1 MKAVIVDDEPLARSH
16 LRRLL
21 AGEAD
26 VKILTECED
35 GPSAIAALRDLRPDV
50 VFLDIRMPG
59 MDGFGVLEAL
69 PPDRIPWTIFIT
81 AYDEH
86 AVQAF
91 EASALDY
98 LLKPISRARVQA
110 AVARLRARLGS
121 AENLTR
127 LTEWLAERA
136 AARRIAIPEENGIR
150 FLSMDEVD
158 WIESAGNYAVVHV
171 GPVRHILRETL
182 NELETTL
189 PEQVFLRVSRQA
201 IVNIRKVREI
211 QIRDGRNLL
220 LLGKDTLIPSSRSR
234 RELSLRIT
242 TPTQD

>member
-21 AGEAD
+21 THEED
-26 VKILTECED
+26 MEILAECED
-35 GPSAIAALRDLRPDV
+35 GPSAVATLRDLQPDV

-59 MDGFGVLEAL
+59 MDGFGVLDAL
-69 PPDRIPWTIFIT
+69 PPDRVPWTIFIT

-91 EASALDY
+91 EKSALDY

-121 AENLTR
+121 SENLTR
-127 LTEWLAERA
+127 LTEWLSERH
-136 AARRIAIPEENGIR
+136 AARRLAIPEENGIR
-150 FLSMDEVD
+150 FLPTDEVD
-158 WIESAGNYAVVHV
+158 WIESAGNYVIVHA
-171 GPVRHILRETL
+171 GSTRHILRETL

-189 PEQVFLRVSRQA
+189 PAEVFLRVSRQA
-201 IVNIRKVREI
+201 IVNVRKVREI
-211 QIRDGRNLL
+211 QTKDRRNQLL
-220 LLGKDTLIPSSRSR
+220 IGEETLIPSSRSR
-234 RELSLRIT
+234 RELSQRIA
-242 TPTQD
+242 P

>member
-21 AGEAD
+21 THEED
-26 VKILTECED
+26 MEILAECED
-35 GPSAIAALRDLRPDV
+35 GPSAVAALRDLQPDV

-69 PPDRIPWTIFIT
+69 SPDRVPWTIFIT

-91 EASALDY
+91 EKSALDY

-121 AENLTR
+121 SENLPR
-127 LTEWLAERA
+127 LTEWLSERA
-136 AARRIAIPEENGIR
+136 AARRLAIPEENSVR
-150 FLSMDEVD
+150 FLPTDEVD
-158 WIESAGNYAVVHV
+158 WIESAGNYVIVHA
-171 GPVRHILRETL
+171 GSTRHILRETL

-189 PEQVFLRVSRQA
+189 PAEVFLRVSRQA
-201 IVNIRKVREI
+201 IVNVRKIREI
-211 QIRDGRNLL
+211 QTRDGRSHLL
-220 LLGKDTLIPSSRSR
+220 IGEDTFIPSSRSR
-234 RELSLRIT
+234 RELSQRIA
-242 TPTQD
+242 PE